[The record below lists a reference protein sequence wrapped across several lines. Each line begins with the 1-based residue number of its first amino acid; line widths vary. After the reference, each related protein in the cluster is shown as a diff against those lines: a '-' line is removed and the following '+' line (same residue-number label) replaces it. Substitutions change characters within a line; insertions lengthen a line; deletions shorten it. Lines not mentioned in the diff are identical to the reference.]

1 MTEVRGRR
9 SEVSKSSAL
18 RSLLFALSVFVAML
32 FAPGFSAEG
41 QQPAKVP
48 RIALLSPV
56 SPSAASPYIEA
67 FRRGLRELGYTEGK
81 NIVIEY
87 RFAEGKLD
95 LLPELAAELARLKAE
110 VIVVGGIPGALAV
123 KKATSSIPIVFVGTG
138 DPVSSGVVA
147 SLAKPGGN
155 VTGMSLQGVD
165 LAAKRLELLKD
176 AFPKVVRVAF
186 LFDPTD
192 PTGVLGLKGTQD
204 AAPALRVILQLVEVR
219 NVSDFVSA
227 FTAITREHADAL
239 LTSDTVIFNNNR
251 TRIVEFAATRR
262 LPAMYGLREFVET
275 GGLMSYAASLPD
287 VYRRAAT
294 YVDKILKGTKPAD
307 LPVERP
313 TKFELVINLK
323 TAKQIGV
330 TFPQSVLFQ
339 ADKVIR

>member
-1 MTEVRGRR
+1 
-9 SEVSKSSAL
+9 
-18 RSLLFALSVFVAML
+18 ML

-41 QQPAKVP
+41 EQPAKVP

>member
-41 QQPAKVP
+41 EQPAKVP

>member
-1 MTEVRGRR
+1 
-9 SEVSKSSAL
+9 
-18 RSLLFALSVFVAML
+18 LLFALSVFVAML

-41 QQPAKVP
+41 EQPAKVP

>member
-1 MTEVRGRR
+1 VTDVSGQR
-9 SEVSKSSAL
+9 SVVSKSHALSAM
-18 RSLLFALSVFVAML
+18 LFALSFLNALL
-32 FAPGFSAEG
+32 FTLRFPAEA
-41 QQPAKVP
+41 QQPKKVP

-56 SPSAASPYIEA
+56 SPSVASPYIEA

-95 LLPELAAELARLKAE
+95 LLPELAAELVRLKVE
-110 VIVVGGIPGALAV
+110 VIVVGGIPGALAA
-123 KKATSSIPIVFVGTG
+123 KKATGSIPIVFVGTG

-147 SLAKPGGN
+147 SLARPGGN

-176 AFPKVVRVAF
+176 AFPRVVRVAF

-204 AAPALRVILQLVEVR
+204 AAPALGVTLQLVEVR
-219 NVSDFVSA
+219 NASDFVSA
-227 FTAITREHADAL
+227 FTAITRKHADAL

-262 LPAMYGLREFVET
+262 LPAM
-275 GGLMSYAASLPD
+275 
-287 VYRRAAT
+287 
-294 YVDKILKGTKPAD
+294 
-307 LPVERP
+307 
-313 TKFELVINLK
+313 
-323 TAKQIGV
+323 
-330 TFPQSVLFQ
+330 
-339 ADKVIR
+339 